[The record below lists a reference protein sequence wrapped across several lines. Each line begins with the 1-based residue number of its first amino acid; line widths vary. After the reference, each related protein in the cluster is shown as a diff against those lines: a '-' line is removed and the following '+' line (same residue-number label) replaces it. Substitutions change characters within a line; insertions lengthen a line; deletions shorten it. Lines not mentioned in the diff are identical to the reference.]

1 MIEPTDLAQLTADGL
16 LPIREVARITGVNA
30 VTLRAWE
37 RRYGLIVPLRTA
49 KGHRLYD
56 DTHIE
61 RIRDIVT
68 WLNRGVAVSQIRTL
82 LGTSTPPELPQQ
94 NQWSALLDELLQ
106 AIDRFSERQ
115 LDDAFNRAVALYP
128 PRTLF
133 QHLLQPLL
141 EALERRWQGQYGASL
156 ERVLFHSWLRSK
168 LGSRIYFNNRQ
179 QAGRPLLL
187 VNLDQDSFTPGL
199 WLSAWL
205 VSSTDCP
212 MEVIEWPVPL
222 NELSLAGERI
232 RPRAVLLYAS
242 NSLPGLCLQRDLP
255 RLLEQSAAPLFM
267 TGPAVHIHAPVLQGQ
282 RGLTLAHDPLSA
294 LQCLQQAGLLPG
306 SEGGAA

>member
-128 PRTLF
+128 PRTLSSTCCS
-133 QHLLQPLL
+133 
-141 EALERRWQGQYGASL
+141 RC
-156 ERVLFHSWLRSK
+156 SK
-168 LGSRIYFNNRQ
+168 PWSD
-179 QAGRPLLL
+179 AGRA
-187 VNLDQDSFTPGL
+187 STAHRWSACCSTPGCAAS
-199 WLSAWL
+199 WAAASISTIASRQAARCCWSISTRT
-205 VSSTDCP
+205 VS
-212 MEVIEWPVPL
+212 
-222 NELSLAGERI
+222 
-232 RPRAVLLYAS
+232 RPAS
-242 NSLPGLCLQRDLP
+242 G
-255 RLLEQSAAPLFM
+255 
-267 TGPAVHIHAPVLQGQ
+267 
-282 RGLTLAHDPLSA
+282 
-294 LQCLQQAGLLPG
+294 
-306 SEGGAA
+306 

>member
-68 WLNRGVAVSQIRTL
+68 WLNRGVAVSQIKTL

-94 NQWSALLDELLQ
+94 NQWSALLEELLQ

-115 LDDAFNRAVALYP
+115 LDDTFNRAVALYP

-141 EALERRWQGQYGASL
+141 E
-156 ERVLFHSWLRSK
+156 
-168 LGSRIYFNNRQ
+168 
-179 QAGRPLLL
+179 
-187 VNLDQDSFTPGL
+187 
-199 WLSAWL
+199 
-205 VSSTDCP
+205 
-212 MEVIEWPVPL
+212 
-222 NELSLAGERI
+222 LSLI
-232 RPRAVLLYAS
+232 
-242 NSLPGLCLQRDLP
+242 
-255 RLLEQSAAPLFM
+255 
-267 TGPAVHIHAPVLQGQ
+267 HI
-282 RGLTLAHDPLSA
+282 
-294 LQCLQQAGLLPG
+294 
-306 SEGGAA
+306 